1 MVRYNP
7 VSLYFRDVA
16 RSGLEL
22 LCALTNHANG
32 CWILNNGPLS
42 RLYGWALAPM
52 ITDQLARLFDL
63 SESDGPMVPEGMGLG
78 CLKCNRTFEG
88 DLLECPDAGCPLL
101 DLPKC

>member
-1 MVRYNP
+1 MTPYSRT
-7 VSLYFRDVA
+7 SIYFRDIV
-16 RSGLEL
+16 RTGLEL
-22 LCALTNHANG
+22 LCAISGHAG
-32 CWILNNGPLS
+32 SCYILNHGPLS

-52 ITDQLARLFDL
+52 IADQLSRMFEFAEMER
-63 SESDGPMVPEGMGLG
+63 PMMPEGMGLG